1 MTQDMQP
8 DTTPV
13 QDEPPA
19 APPVPPAMDDT
30 TTPTAPATT
39 SRSNEMKA
47 KKEEH
52 AARHDI
58 EVIVAWVVLL
68 AMIVI
73 NALAQFGVLV
83 HLAPGASRAAVFAWF
98 APDRYVQLIWI
109 PIYALLA
116 IWLIRIG
123 NSRRKA
129 KWLGRTPFTLMGLLF
144 IVTAGVEIG
153 WIFAWHNQ
161 NYPSAISLV
170 LIQTA
175 LVWALWFLTRRSKH
189 HSLWDWAPFSL
200 WGSWLLVECVTD
212 IARAATYYVS
222 KDGAIS
228 TTAQSITTIVVVVLL
243 LALACFARY
252 KFGDWIF
259 GLVTL
264 WAVVGVA
271 IRLMDVSKVTAVL
284 GIALATAAA
293 VFMYIPWARI
303 SPRLTSMGSPA
314 TKDYQGGPT
323 HEGPRQ

>member
-1 MTQDMQP
+1 M
-8 DTTPV
+8 
-13 QDEPPA
+13 
-19 APPVPPAMDDT
+19 
-30 TTPTAPATT
+30 
-39 SRSNEMKA
+39 
-47 KKEEH
+47 
-52 AARHDI
+52 
-58 EVIVAWVVLL
+58 
-68 AMIVI
+68 
-73 NALAQFGVLV
+73 
-83 HLAPGASRAAVFAWF
+83 
-98 APDRYVQLIWI
+98 
-109 PIYALLA
+109 
-116 IWLIRIG
+116 
-123 NSRRKA
+123 
-129 KWLGRTPFTLMGLLF
+129 
-144 IVTAGVEIG
+144 EIG

>member
-1 MTQDMQP
+1 M
-8 DTTPV
+8 
-13 QDEPPA
+13 
-19 APPVPPAMDDT
+19 
-30 TTPTAPATT
+30 
-39 SRSNEMKA
+39 
-47 KKEEH
+47 
-52 AARHDI
+52 
-58 EVIVAWVVLL
+58 VV
-68 AMIVI
+68 V
-73 NALAQFGVLV
+73 NALAQCGVLV
-83 HLAPGASRAAVFAWF
+83 HLAPGDSRAAVFAWF

-144 IVTAGVEIG
+144 IVTACVEIG

-175 LVWALWFLTRRSKH
+175 LVWALWFLTRRNKH

>member
-13 QDEPPA
+13 QDEPP
-19 APPVPPAMDDT
+19 
-30 TTPTAPATT
+30 TTPPTPPIRDDSATLTIPATKSVSSAT
-39 SRSNEMKA
+39 KA
-47 KKEEH
+47 KEH
-52 AARHDI
+52 TAQHDI
-58 EVIVAWVVLL
+58 EIIAAWVALL

-83 HLAPGASRAAVFAWF
+83 HLAPGDSRASVFAWF

-123 NSRRKA
+123 NGRRKA
-129 KWLGRTPFTLMGLLF
+129 KRLGRTPFTLLGLLF

-153 WIFAWHNQ
+153 WLFAWHNQ

-175 LVWALWFLTRRSKH
+175 LVWALWFLTRRNKH

-228 TTAQSITTIVVVVLL
+228 TTAQSITTIVVIVLL

-252 KFGDWIF
+252 RFGDWIF

-271 IRLMDVSKVTAVL
+271 IRLMDVSKITAVL

-293 VFMYIPWARI
+293 ALMYIPWARI
-303 SPRLTSMGSPA
+303 SPRLSRMVSTASQGHQGDQ
-314 TKDYQGGPT
+314 THGGP
-323 HEGPRQ
+323 HQ

>member
-8 DTTPV
+8 DTAPV
-13 QDEPPA
+13 QDGPPA
-19 APPVPPAMDDT
+19 IPPAPPAMGDT
-30 TTPTAPATT
+30 TPIAPATAIT
-39 SRSNEMKA
+39 SGMTKA
-47 KKEEH
+47 KKDG
-52 AARHDI
+52 RTVQHDI
-58 EVIVAWVVLL
+58 EIIIAWVALL

-83 HLAPGASRAAVFAWF
+83 HLAPGDSRASVFAWF
-98 APDRYVQLIWI
+98 TPDRYVQLIWI

-123 NSRRKA
+123 NGRRKA
-129 KWLGRTPFTLMGLLF
+129 KRLGRTPFTLLGLLF
-144 IVTAGVEIG
+144 IVTACVEIG
-153 WIFAWHNQ
+153 WVFAWHNQ

-175 LVWALWFLTRRSKH
+175 LVWALWFFARRGKH
-189 HSLWDWAPFSL
+189 HGLWDWAPFSL

-228 TTAQSITTIVVVVLL
+228 MTAQSITTIVVIVLL

-271 IRLMDVSKVTAVL
+271 VRLMDVSKITAVL

-293 VFMYIPWARI
+293 VLMYIPWARI
-303 SPRLTSMGSPA
+303 SPRLNSMSSPA
-314 TKDYQGGPT
+314 ARDRQGGQT
-323 HEGPRQ
+323 HEEPHA